1 MIGTSDRV
9 SLPIGIDKNGQRY
22 REVVIDEM
30 TGIDEENL
38 ASPKARNNASK
49 AVTLLLR
56 RCIQEIPGVLPRKN
70 NPMSLCDESI
80 IRDMFVADRDFLML
94 CIRALSSK
102 PEISMNIF
110 CNSCASS
117 QEVEVSLETLDVYE
131 WDDSPAELSI
141 EMPKGFH
148 DQLDGQYKNKM
159 VWGFPR
165 GKDQEKVAQLP
176 PHQAGSGVI
185 VATLKSVENMD
196 HMPTIEDVR
205 RLPLRD
211 RQVIAET
218 ITDNHVGVANEA
230 KVSCPSCSAE
240 NTVEVDFTGFF
251 SLDTHKTQKRVNAG
265 TSGRK
270 LRKRL

>member
-9 SLPIGIDKNGQRY
+9 FMPIGIDKDGQRY

-56 RCIQEIPGVLPRKN
+56 RCIQEIPGVMPRKSN
-70 NPMSLCDESI
+70 RMSLCDESLV
-80 IRDMFVADRDFLML
+80 RDMFVADRDFLML

-102 PEISMNIF
+102 SELPMHFF
-110 CNSCASS
+110 CISCATS
-117 QEVEVSLETLDVYE
+117 QEVEIPLDTLDVYE
-131 WDDSPAELSI
+131 WDDTPAELTI
-141 EMPKGFH
+141 EMPKGFY
-148 DQLDGQYKNKM
+148 DQLDNQYKNKM

-165 GKDQEKVAQLP
+165 GKDQEKLSQLQ

-185 VATLKSVENMD
+185 VSTLKSVENME
-196 HMPTIEDVR
+196 HLPTMEDVR

-218 ITDNHVGVANEA
+218 ITDNHVGVSNSAI
-230 KVSCPSCSAE
+230 VSCPSCSAE

-251 SLDTHKTQKRVNAG
+251 SLDRHKTQKRSSAG

-270 LRKRL
+270 LRKRH